1 MKKYMCFILLLSV
14 VFTFSNCGNHG
25 GVEATEPEKYLV
37 LMHFTEPS
45 YVNNIIVN
53 DYKDGKYFVLMR
65 GNRCDEDYCKNSFY
79 AEDWVEEIRSLSGR
93 TPYVELADGWY
104 LVDWPWW
111 LYPNNAQTLLTEN
124 TWDNYKGEYIFDKS
138 TPHIT
143 GNIFK
148 KKYIGVAD
156 LVVYSYPNGNYP
168 TFTFSKTNEQTGE
181 KIDVE
186 LNEYMYYSKLMGNR
200 DVGSGLPYLNK
211 GGECLCNRVEELDAL
226 WDLFRQ
232 QLNTLIENGDLNSL
246 RPATEE
252 QKREL
257 LGR

>member
-53 DYKDGKYFVLMR
+53 DYKDGEYFVLMR

-104 LVDWPWW
+104 LVDWPWSQ
-111 LYPNNAQTLLTEN
+111 YPHNAQTLLTDN
-124 TWDNYKGEYIFDKS
+124 TWDNYKGEYVFDKS

-143 GNIFK
+143 GKIYET
-148 KKYIGVAD
+148 KYIRVQD
-156 LVVYSYPNGNYP
+156 LVVYSYPDDNYP
-168 TFTFSKTNEQTGE
+168 TYPFKGNFSGIYIED
-181 KIDVE
+181 DV
-186 LNEYMYYSKLMGNR
+186 NEYLHYVFLIGAPGR
-200 DVGSGLPYLNK
+200 SGMKYLANDD
-211 GGECLCNRVEELDAL
+211 CLCNRVEELDDL
-226 WDLFRQ
+226 WNLFRQ
-232 QLNTLIENGDLNSL
+232 QLITVIQNGDLNSI
-246 RPATEE
+246 PYVTTDKEI
-252 QKREL
+252 EL
-257 LGR
+257 LGKYW